1 MRPDLG
7 IIMEWIAAGSRVLDL
22 GCGDGTLLAELTRQK
37 GVHGWG
43 IENNPH
49 DISHCIAQGVN
60 VIEHDLDQGLAEFR
74 TQRFDTVVMSLALQ
88 AVRFPDL
95 ILDEMLQIGRE
106 CIVTFPNFG
115 HWSCRHDIGLRGRMP
130 RSDFLPHEWYNTP
143 NIHFCTIADFE
154 ALCRKKNFQ
163 ILNQRVVDR
172 HYRSDPLMRRWPNL
186 LAEIAI
192 YRLTR

>member
-1 MRPDLG
+1 
-7 IIMEWIAAGSRVLDL
+7 
-22 GCGDGTLLAELTRQK
+22 
-37 GVHGWG
+37 
-43 IENNPH
+43 
-49 DISHCIAQGVN
+49 
-60 VIEHDLDQGLAEFR
+60 
-74 TQRFDTVVMSLALQ
+74 MSLALQ

-172 HYRSDPLMRRWPNL
+172 HYRSNPLMRRWPNL

>member
-1 MRPDLG
+1 MRADLG
-7 IIMEWIAAGSRVLDL
+7 IIMDWIAADSRVLDL

-49 DISHCIAQGVN
+49 YISGCITQGVN
-60 VIEHDLDQGLAEFR
+60 VIEHDLDRGLAEFK

-115 HWSCRHDIGLRGRMP
+115 HWSCRYDLGLRGRMP
-130 RSDFLPHEWYNTP
+130 YSDFLPHEWYNTP
-143 NIHFCTIADFE
+143 NIHFCTIDDFE
-154 ALCRKKNFQ
+154 ALCRKKDFY
-163 ILNQRVVDR
+163 ILDQRVVDR
-172 HYRSDPLMRRWPNL
+172 HYRSNPLMRRWPNL